1 MSKQKYIVCAQLT
14 LSTCYPLL
22 AQRSSRKYS
31 TGQRIAKQLANHGL
45 CNYYIFVLALKKET
59 LKMNEICIG
68 ASSNEIKPP
77 Y

>member
-1 MSKQKYIVCAQLT
+1 MSKQKYIVYAQLV
-14 LSTCYPLL
+14 LSTWYPLL
-22 AQRSSRKYS
+22 AKRFSRKYS

-45 CNYYIFVLALKKET
+45 YNYYIFNLALNKET